1 MLSFR
6 EMSASSTE
14 SSNDPI
20 ENLNSALENAGS
32 DIRVESFSDIRNI
45 PLMDAI
51 ADFNGELMEAKEFDK
66 VEAITNAKHAFSK
79 HAKQA
84 IRAARKLKA

>member
-6 EMSASSTE
+6 EMSAPSTE
-14 SSNDPI
+14 SSNAPI

-32 DIRVESFSDIRNI
+32 DIRVESFSDIRNM
-45 PLMDAI
+45 PLMDSI
-51 ADFNGELMEAKEFDK
+51 ADLCGQLMGAEEFDK
-66 VEAITNAKHAFSK
+66 LEAITNAQHAFSK
-79 HAKQA
+79 QAKQA